1 MMRSHLC
8 SWLLLV
14 LSITGCAASTNGAAR
29 PQSGTASA
37 PVETA
42 PVTVIVPV
50 AAVAIEPAPSRPP
63 GPLTRGEIEAL
74 VRGGLGVLL
83 GRVEVTPVMAAGRF
97 VGFRLDA
104 AQDLDAWHAAGADIR
119 LGDVI
124 VRVNG
129 VRVERPEQAQW
140 AFERLRIAQAI
151 EVDLLREGAPTH
163 IRAPIVDTHAGLTP
177 RS

>member
-1 MMRSHLC
+1 MRLHLN
-8 SWLLLV
+8 SGLFVLV
-14 LSITGCAASTNGAAR
+14 SIAGCASSTQGAAG
-29 PQSGTASA
+29 PQSA
-37 PVETA
+37 
-42 PVTVIVPV
+42 TVANPTVV
-50 AAVAIEPAPSRPP
+50 AAVAAEAPVATVAVVAPSRPP
-63 GPLTRGEIEAL
+63 GPLTRGEIEGL

-83 GRVEVTPVMAAGRF
+83 GRVEVTPVMSAGRF

-151 EVDLLREGAPTH
+151 EVDVLRGGAPTR
-163 IRAPIVDTHAGLTP
+163 IRAP
-177 RS
+177 